1 MIKSHHQPS
10 NSANS
15 VKDNDIFR
23 WAHIS
28 TLFTRAVFS
37 LIFILT
43 YRVAHGTVEIAY
55 FRGAF
60 SETPTSIAI
69 EWETANEAGTIGYY
83 IERKISGSDE
93 PAEIISVKL
102 LPDGVITS
110 FIPAVVD
117 GATGHR
123 YSVSDLSIT
132 EEEIYEYFLWKQELN
147 SDPSQTGKAFEIE
160 ASPQQLSFEI
170 DLPDDDEDITASPS
184 PTTGT
189 GITTTITATTTT
201 TSATA
206 SSTVTS
212 TATSTP
218 TSEISPTIMVDEST
232 DNSEDEE
239 VSETIPTEEF
249 TPTTVSSEN
258 VSIEITP
265 QPIQISITTRASSSG
280 AAEAAELLQDDT
292 YPEPSQE
299 SEENNQDYVPP
310 ATFAQNIQ
318 PIGEGV
324 NSPQTQTELG
334 SQIIEQESQGEIS
347 KSRIILWGGFL
358 GSLLFFVSVVIGT
371 ILMYRQRYPSNPNSG

>member
-1 MIKSHHQPS
+1 
-10 NSANS
+10 
-15 VKDNDIFR
+15 
-23 WAHIS
+23 
-28 TLFTRAVFS
+28 
-37 LIFILT
+37 
-43 YRVAHGTVEIAY
+43 
-55 FRGAF
+55 
-60 SETPTSIAI
+60 
-69 EWETANEAGTIGYY
+69 
-83 IERKISGSDE
+83 
-93 PAEIISVKL
+93 
-102 LPDGVITS
+102 
-110 FIPAVVD
+110 
-117 GATGHR
+117 
-123 YSVSDLSIT
+123 
-132 EEEIYEYFLWKQELN
+132 
-147 SDPSQTGKAFEIE
+147 
-160 ASPQQLSFEI
+160 
-170 DLPDDDEDITASPS
+170 
-184 PTTGT
+184 
-189 GITTTITATTTT
+189 
-201 TSATA
+201 
-206 SSTVTS
+206 
-212 TATSTP
+212 
-218 TSEISPTIMVDEST
+218 MVDEST